1 ENPYI
6 SVKCNDQN
14 PDYAKNLDKYEKEII
29 IPKLNITR
37 NSNILDIGCGVGR
50 LADDIVPICNYYL
63 GTDFAEDLISIAK
76 KRFSDND
83 CDFQVCDFINT
94 LYDTKVKSK
103 MPFDTIL
110 LAGVT

>member
-1 ENPYI
+1 M
-6 SVKCNDQN
+6 KCNDQN

-76 KRFSDND
+76 K
-83 CDFQVCDFINT
+83 DFLIMTVIFKYVILSILYTIQKLNPKCHLIQLYWQVSQCI
-94 LYDTKVKSK
+94 
-103 MPFDTIL
+103 
-110 LAGVT
+110 